1 MKRTLTKTDCGELEF
16 QLGYFTHYTAKTIA
30 HGNSG
35 CEIALIYE
43 SVNGGSSCDLV
54 IDLYCDENG
63 FDLLHTHEIRGRID
77 LDVLTGINKA
87 IDTFNALW
95 VK

>member
-16 QLGYFTHYTAKTIA
+16 QLGYYTHYTAKTIA
-30 HGNSG
+30 RANSG

-43 SVNGGSSCDLV
+43 SVNGSSSCDFV
-54 IDLYCDENG
+54 IDLYCDDNG
-63 FDLLHTHEIRGRID
+63 IDLLHTHEIRGSINV
-77 LDVLTGINKA
+77 DVLNGINKA
-87 IDTFNALW
+87 IETFNALW